1 MLRMTNSAPEDGEL
15 TEIQTV
21 GSEGIEKNAAG
32 DYPNAPG
39 RYRLFM
45 RTVPKGK
52 PPVATRLDICTTI
65 EVTTLEEA
73 RMTSMRVDMQSVRG
87 QSEYNNGA
95 EF

>member
-1 MLRMTNSAPEDGEL
+1 MHR
-15 TEIQTV
+15 
-21 GSEGIEKNAAG
+21 G
-32 DYPNAPG
+32 DTGYSCEQ
-39 RYRLFM
+39 FQ
-45 RTVPKGK
+45 GK

-95 EF
+95 DL